1 MLVKCVGLRGV
12 RKEEGY
18 LAGEDIDF
26 VFARVDQGVCDQAAQ
41 VAETARDYY
50 DGHAGVFGEFPG
62 SILVSCRVI
71 MPKYV
76 VETNTQHRLNGSWVL
91 YRRQPSA
98 LEVAGVLLRTEA
110 CAPHACM
117 SFT

>member
-1 MLVKCVGLRGV
+1 M
-12 RKEEGY
+12 
-18 LAGEDIDF
+18 
-26 VFARVDQGVCDQAAQ
+26 FARVDQGVCDQAAQ